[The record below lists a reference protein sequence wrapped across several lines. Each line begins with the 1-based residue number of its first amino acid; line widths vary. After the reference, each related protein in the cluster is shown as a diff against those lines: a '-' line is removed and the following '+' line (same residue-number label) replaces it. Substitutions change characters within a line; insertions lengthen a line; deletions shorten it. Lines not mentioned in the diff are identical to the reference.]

1 MPSGRLLAQ
10 KSRASDPPQVVTLP
24 LAGSFLLLDS
34 SHPGPWNK
42 AVKNL
47 CGNSGKKLRHRRQK
61 AITEQQNLKAI
72 TRRQIPSPHRSSDA
86 MPQVHKL
93 IVFPPKQYAA
103 AKILLTALRRKPF
116 PGHGAAPRKL
126 TQT

>member
-47 CGNSGKKLRHRRQK
+47 CGNSGKKLRHRKQK

-72 TRRQIPSPHRSSDA
+72 TRRQIP
-86 MPQVHKL
+86 
-93 IVFPPKQYAA
+93 FPPQTNPRNEAVKNLY
-103 AKILLTALRRKPF
+103 KNDSKKPHHRKRLAVA
-116 PGHGAAPRKL
+116 G
-126 TQT
+126 Q